1 MGCQILLAWQTCDAP
16 LVHPDL
22 PTLTLDIGEN
32 VKTDLLIGGAWRAG
46 ADSERITVVD
56 PATGGKIADVAA
68 GSPAD
73 AVAAVDAA
81 HAAQAGW
88 AATAPRVRSEVL
100 RNCWQVLVEHTEELA
115 DLIVAENG
123 KPRSDAAGEV
133 AYAAEFFRWNA
144 EEAVRI
150 HGSIG
155 MAPGG
160 DKRIIVQH
168 PPMGVVVMVTPW
180 NFPAAMIT
188 RKLAPALGAG
198 NAVVIK
204 PPAETPLTALRVAE
218 LCEEA
223 GVPAGLINVV
233 PSSDPGAWFDAAV
246 GHKATRMVSFTGS
259 TAVGRL
265 LLRRS
270 ADRVLK
276 TVMELG
282 GNAPFIVFEDA
293 DIDAAVEGAMVAKMR
308 HSAETCTAANRFY
321 AHADIADEFTTKLA
335 GQMAAIKVGP
345 GGADGVSCGP
355 MITAKAVDNIDSLVQ
370 AAIDNGAVAQLGGN
384 RIEGPGFFYEPTVL
398 GNVAHHSPI
407 SGEEIFGP
415 IAPVIPFTDTD
426 QLIDEANDT
435 EMGLA
440 AYVYTD
446 DLRRGLQV
454 SERLQS
460 GMVGLNRGAMSDPA
474 APFGGMK
481 QSGLGREG
489 ASEGIYEFCETQ
501 YIAANW

>member
-1 MGCQILLAWQTCDAP
+1 M
-16 LVHPDL
+16 
-22 PTLTLDIGEN
+22 N
-32 VKTDLLIGGAWRAG
+32 TDLLIGGQWRAG
-46 ADSERITVVD
+46 ADSERIDVVD
-56 PATGGKIADVAA
+56 PATGDVIGDVAA
-68 GSPAD
+68 GTPAD
-73 AVAAVDAA
+73 ATAAVDAA
-81 HAAQAGW
+81 AEAQPQW
-88 AATAPRVRSEVL
+88 AATAPRVRSEIL
-100 RNCWQVLVEHTEELA
+100 RNCWQIMIEHTDELA
-115 DLIVAENG
+115 DLIVKEHG
-123 KPRSDAAGEV
+123 KPRSDALGEIG
-133 AYAAEFFRWNA
+133 YAAEFFRWNA
-144 EEAVRI
+144 EETVRI

-155 MAPGG
+155 MAPDG

-204 PPAETPLTALRVAE
+204 PPRETPLTALRVAE

-233 PSSDPGAWFDAAV
+233 ATKTSGEWFDAAV
-246 GHKATRMVSFTGS
+246 DHKATRMVSFTGS
-259 TAVGRL
+259 TEVGRV
-265 LLRRS
+265 LLRRC

-282 GNAPFIVFEDA
+282 GNAPFIVFNDA
-293 DIDAAVEGAMVAKMR
+293 DVDAAVEGAMVAKMR

-321 AHADIADEFTTKLA
+321 AEADVAAEFTKKLA
-335 GQMAAIKVGP
+335 AAMGAVKVGN
-345 GGADGVSCGP
+345 GFDEGVSCGP
-355 MITAKAVDNIDSLVQ
+355 MINAGAVDTMHGLVQ
-370 AAIDNGAVAQLGGN
+370 AAVAAGAVTELGGN
-384 RIEGPGFFYEPTVL
+384 PIDGPGFFYEPTVL

-407 SGEEIFGP
+407 AGAEVFGP

-426 QLIDEANDT
+426 QVISEANDT

-440 AYVYTD
+440 AYVYTE

>member
-1 MGCQILLAWQTCDAP
+1 M
-16 LVHPDL
+16 
-22 PTLTLDIGEN
+22 
-32 VKTDLLIGGAWRAG
+32 KTDLLIGGEWRAG
-46 ADSERITVVD
+46 ADNERIDVLN
-56 PATGGKIADVAA
+56 PATGEVVNDVAA
-68 GSPAD
+68 GTPAD
-73 AVAAVDAA
+73 ATAAVEAA
-81 HAAQAGW
+81 SAAQKSW
-88 AATAPRVRSEVL
+88 AATAPRVRSEIL
-100 RNCWQVLVEHTEELA
+100 RNCWQTMVEHTDELA
-115 DLIVAENG
+115 DLIVAEHG
-123 KPRSDAAGEV
+123 KPRPDAVGEI

-144 EEAVRI
+144 EETVRI
-150 HGSIG
+150 HGSLAT
-155 MAPGG
+155 APGG
-160 DKRIIVQH
+160 DKKIIVHH

-204 PPAETPLTALRVAE
+204 PPRETPLTALRVAE

-233 PSSDPGAWFDAAV
+233 ATKSSGAWFDAAV
-246 GHKATRMVSFTGS
+246 EHKATRMVSFTGS
-259 TAVGRL
+259 TEVGRV
-265 LLRRS
+265 LLRRC

-282 GNAPFIVFEDA
+282 GNAPFIVFNDA
-293 DIDAAVEGAMVAKMR
+293 DLDAAVEGAMVAKMR

-321 AHADIADEFTTKLA
+321 AEAGVADAFTQKLA
-335 GQMAAIKVGP
+335 AAMAEIKVGN
-345 GGADGVSCGP
+345 GMDADVTCGP
-355 MITAKAVDNIDSLVQ
+355 MINAGAVETMAGLVD
-370 AAIDNGAVAQLGGN
+370 AAIADGAVATLGGKPVD
-384 RIEGPGFFYEPTVL
+384 GPGFFYEPTVL
-398 GNVAHHSPI
+398 GNVSHASPI
-407 SGEEIFGP
+407 CGEEIFGP

-426 QLIDEANDT
+426 QMIADANDT

-440 AYVYTD
+440 AYVYTE

-454 SERLQS
+454 SERLES

>member
-1 MGCQILLAWQTCDAP
+1 
-16 LVHPDL
+16 
-22 PTLTLDIGEN
+22 
-32 VKTDLLIGGAWRAG
+32 VKTDLLIGGQWRAG
-46 ADSERITVVD
+46 AENERITVFD
-56 PATGGKIADVAA
+56 PSTGEAVGDVAA

-73 AVAAVDAA
+73 AGAAVDAA
-81 HAAQAGW
+81 AAAQPGW
-88 AATAPRVRSEVL
+88 AATAPRVRGEIL
-100 RNCWQVLVEHTEELA
+100 RACWEALLEHKEELA
-115 DLIVAENG
+115 DLIVKENG
-123 KPRSDAAGEV
+123 KPRSDALGEV

-150 HGSIG
+150 HGSISL
-155 MAPGG
+155 APGG

-188 RKLAPALGAG
+188 RKLAPALAAG

-233 PSSDPGAWFDAAV
+233 ASNDPGSWFDAAV
-246 GHKATRMVSFTGS
+246 DHRATRMVSFTGS
-259 TAVGRL
+259 TSVGRL

-282 GNAPFIVFEDA
+282 GNAPFIVFDDA
-293 DIDAAVEGAMVAKMR
+293 DLDAAVQGAMVAKMR

-321 AHADIADEFTTKLA
+321 AHADIAAEFTTKLA
-335 GQMAAIKVGP
+335 AEMAKVKVGN
-345 GGADGVSCGP
+345 GNAEGVDCGP
-355 MITAKAVDNIDSLVQ
+355 MITATAVENMHGLVQ
-370 AAIDNGAVAQLGGN
+370 SAIANGAVAELGGN
-384 RIEGPGFFYEPTVL
+384 PIDGPGFFYEPTVL

-407 SGEEIFGP
+407 AGEEIFGP

-426 QLIDEANDT
+426 QMISEANDT

-440 AYVYTD
+440 AYVYTE